1 MSSHYKDEEFDV
13 LTALE
18 VARRCET
25 PNLTAIAREYK
36 VDYQRL
42 KRRFKGGSSKSTRQ
56 PTNRKLTDE
65 QEDALIEYVKRMDHV
80 GTGARIEM
88 VERSANQILA
98 QAHGDSSTTP
108 PTVGIHWLQR
118 FRERH
123 EDLLLVKQK
132 SMELDRQVSHDPQAF
147 RRYFQMLEQELSSH
161 GIQASGRGSSE
172 NVLIVI

>member
-1 MSSHYKDEEFDV
+1 MK
-13 LTALE
+13 
-18 VARRCET
+18 
-25 PNLTAIAREYK
+25 
-36 VDYQRL
+36 RL
-42 KRRFKGGSSKSTRQ
+42 KFSPPSKSLDVAKRPIFLLYPENTKWTTNASNGDTRVGSSKSTRQ

-65 QEDALIEYVKRMDHV
+65 QEDALPEYVKRMDHV
-80 GTGARIEM
+80 GAGARIEI